1 MALFVRKLKEILDKC
16 PEFRNKYELVPFSGE
31 RDIIADVLKQKI
43 GEAHVEIWPEADAK
57 CV

>member
-31 RDIIADVLKQKI
+31 RDTIADVLGQKI
-43 GEAHVEIWPEADAK
+43 GEGHVAIRAEADA
-57 CV
+57 